1 MDHGGAA
8 SPFRR
13 IDMSEDT
20 EQPGTEPAPTP
31 PSWSPPPAT
40 PPASPSSSP
49 SSWPPPQVPETTAA
63 SEPSWVPHA
72 YDRTEPTAAP
82 SAPFAYPPPL
92 DPTAPGLGATP
103 PPAAAGGKT
112 RSRGAR
118 MWIPVALVSALIG
131 ALVGAGVTAIA
142 DDNNGN
148 GNGNVTVLHEG
159 NATPGAAVLSG
170 NVTIPEL
177 VNKVIPAVV
186 SIDVK
191 SGGNEDQGTGMIVTS
206 NGEVIT
212 NNHVIELYTQGGN
225 TGSITVTQYGQ
236 TKSEPATLMGYDAT
250 KDVALLRINNVSNLP
265 TVTFGNSSKAEVGD
279 AVVAI
284 GNALGL
290 AAGTPTVTQG
300 IVSALGRSVT
310 AGGEGAETENLQ
322 NLIQTDAAI
331 NPGNSGGPL
340 IDTSAQV
347 IGMNTAVAGTSSDG
361 TSSQNIGFAIP
372 IAQVES
378 LLPELQKG
386 GQSGNGGGYL
396 GVDIT
401 TLTSALRQQY
411 GLTPTAG
418 AVILSVVSGSPA
430 AKAGLVQGDVIVD
443 IDGTTINSAEDL
455 QKVIQDDKPGQ
466 SVTITYYVGDS
477 KRTTTATLASQA
489 QAQTTTPTTN
499 PLGGGGFPGFGNSGG
514 GNSGGTP

>member
-1 MDHGGAA
+1 
-8 SPFRR
+8 
-13 IDMSEDT
+13 MSEDT
-20 EQPGTEPAPTP
+20 EQPGTEPAPESPVAGEPGSAESQAAPAAPTEP
-31 PSWSPPPAT
+31 PL
-40 PPASPSSSP
+40 SPSSPSP
-49 SSWPPPQVPETTAA
+49 SPVASWPPPQPPEPEAS

-72 YDRTEPTAAP
+72 YDRTEPSP
-82 SAPFAYPPPL
+82 PEPAPFAYPPPV
-92 DPTAPGLGATP
+92 DPTAPGLGATYP
-103 PPAAAGGKT
+103 PPAASTKARAGG
-112 RSRGAR
+112 AR
-118 MWIPVALVSALIG
+118 LWIPVALVAALIG
-131 ALVGAGVTAIA
+131 GLVGAGVTALA
-142 DDNNGN
+142 DNNN
-148 GNGNVTVLHEG
+148 GGDGGGVTIHES
-159 NATPGAAVLSG
+159 NAVPGAAVLSG

-177 VNKVIPAVV
+177 VSKVIPAVV

-191 SGGNEDQGTGMIVTS
+191 SNNNEDQGTGMIVTS

-225 TGSITVTQYGQ
+225 TGTITVTQYGQ
-236 TKSEPATLMGYDAT
+236 TKAEPATLIGYDAT
-250 KDVALLRINNVSNLP
+250 KDVALLKINNVSNLP

-310 AGGEGAETENLQ
+310 AGGAGTQTETLQ

-372 IAQVES
+372 IASVES

-386 GQSGNGGGYL
+386 GQAGNGGGYL

-401 TLTSALRQQY
+401 TLTPSLRQQY
-411 GLTPTAG
+411 GFTPTQG

-430 AKAGLVQGDVIVD
+430 DKAGLVQGDVIVN
-443 IDGTTINSAEDL
+443 INGTAITTAEDL
-455 QKVIQDDKPGQ
+455 QKVIQNAKPGQ
-466 SVTITYYVGDS
+466 SVTITYYVGNS
-477 KRTTTATLASQA
+477 KRTTTATLGSQA
-489 QAQTTTPTTN
+489 QSQSQTNTTT

-514 GNSGGTP
+514 TP